1 MTNYT
6 LSPTSGF
13 PPASSVAHE
22 FGVMVASSE
31 TSSIGSS
38 SNKSHQHDAI
48 DAAEKGL
55 GAGTLGD
62 RDPTTSP
69 SRSLVTEKSKA
80 KSFDSCTSTETHSS
94 TVILGT
100 NYQTGENHDIFP
112 ILLEESSNGDGGPNE
127 DGSSGSSSSS
137 SSSSS
142 SINKATNDS
151 ATVSSSGTGAAAVAQ
166 TETKAVSHL
175 RIFLLVFLAL
185 SAFGVALAV
194 YVFTTRIELEQ
205 LKQVFDDHAAT
216 VMGALGGSLELTLGA
231 LDTYAIGLVSF
242 AKFTG
247 AEWPFVTLPNMAVR
261 LAKLRTLSKS
271 MAIRHYHIVH
281 DQEQRLKW
289 ENYSIHHDDWVL
301 DAMHAQLQD
310 RNYHGSNYESY
321 FAKGSLYNS
330 MGENRSYDEEGPFL
344 PTWQNYPV
352 LPVWPPYNWDGA
364 IYPELVE
371 ALPELLSMHVVLSH
385 VTNLPNDPTNQED
398 AAVAEHHNQWAKEY
412 LSPQDDPS
420 EPFGDLF
427 YPIMDCAS
435 DVLSMTLSHS
445 TKHLSHE
452 DHAHLHQSHDEHKGH
467 GMDIK
472 TVLEDHQNDGGD
484 NCSLVGVLGVTKY
497 WRDYLNDILP
507 AGTKGLVAVFESMC
521 GRAFTYQING
531 PDTEYLGPGTLHDT
545 RFDTL
550 KQTAWLHNLDA
561 FSSRD
566 RDYTGL
572 PLGSDTCSYKI
583 SLYPSEEMLR
593 SHTTSNPVAF
603 TVVAVAIFAFTSC
616 IFLLYDRYS
625 ERRQTLVM
633 ETAVQSNANVCIL
646 EEKVRERTKKLE
658 DSNLLLHKANEQVTL
673 ASARQLQHFAS
684 MSHEIRTP
692 LNGIIGL
699 ASLLQESKLDSKQEE
714 SMRMIVTSGGLLLRV
729 VNDVLDYSKLAAGK
743 VVIEVEQ
750 CQLQDTLN
758 AVVRSIETTA
768 TSKRITLET
777 YYDATI
783 GETFQT
789 DSRRLLQILYN
800 LLGNASKF
808 GSDGGIVELRVHH
821 FLAQLPSADIGK
833 CPETSDTKLEGMQEA
848 PQQRMLRFVV
858 KDYGKGIHEKDYEK
872 IFQPFLQA
880 SSETERLYG
889 GSGLGLAITGK
900 LVKALGGR
908 ISVKSE
914 VGKWTEMFVDFPL
927 CDHTAP
933 SADVAGLSSRLQG
946 STVYIVGDVKSRD
959 VIETKRFMQIYS
971 VDAQVFDT
979 MKDAIPPQDQEVD
992 TERAH
997 VFLIQ
1002 EDRYDEDECRRWS
1015 KFAKTVLLTF
1025 GHAFG
1030 VKGSDGHYRSLTQLL
1045 PSVLIKDIGDHV
1057 TRASQTQNP
1066 ARTAGTSTKSTSDE
1080 EKEPSYKNYKILVAE
1095 DNLVNQKVVVRIL
1108 KKLGILNV
1116 QVVDNGKK
1124 AVDEEADGSFNVILM
1139 DMQMPVMDGIDACRY
1154 ITERQK
1160 RENDREG
1167 AKVIF
1172 VTAHALDHFK
1182 EKCQE
1187 AGGSGFLSKPFRL
1200 QDVESCFQK
1209 IQAMIDANQSYHEG
1223 LW

>member
-1 MTNYT
+1 MTDCTFN
-6 LSPTSGF
+6 
-13 PPASSVAHE
+13 PPEPSRAHD

-38 SNKSHQHDAI
+38 STCNKNHQHDAI

-55 GAGTLGD
+55 D
-62 RDPTTSP
+62 HDSP
-69 SRSLVTEKSKA
+69 SRSRVMEKPQATSC
-80 KSFDSCTSTETHSS
+80 DSCTSSAETRSS
-94 TVILGT
+94 TTEIST
-100 NYQTGENHDIFP
+100 NYHQTGENHDIFP
-112 ILLEESSNGDGGPNE
+112 ILLEESSNGDDGSPDADME
-127 DGSSGSSSSS
+127 DGNSNNN
-137 SSSSS
+137 
-142 SINKATNDS
+142 NKPTNDS
-151 ATVSSSGTGAAAVAQ
+151 AQSASGSGAAAAAAAVAQ

-185 SAFGVALAV
+185 SALGVALAV
-194 YVFTTRIELEQ
+194 YVFTTHIEHEQ

-301 DAMHAQLQD
+301 DAMHAQRQD

-321 FAKGSLYNS
+321 FAKGSLYNN

-352 LPVWPPYNWDGA
+352 LPAWPPYNWDGA

-385 VTNLPNDPTNQED
+385 VTNLPKDPTNQEQV
-398 AAVAEHHNQWAKEY
+398 AVAEGHNQWAKEY
-412 LSPQDDPS
+412 LSPEEDSS

-445 TKHLSHE
+445 TKHLSNE
-452 DHAHLHQSHDEHKGH
+452 DHVHIRQSHDDHE
-467 GMDIK
+467 MDIK
-472 TVLEDHQNDGGD
+472 TILEHRQNDGGD

-507 AGTKGLVAVFESMC
+507 PGTKGLVAVFESTC

-550 KQTAWLHNLDA
+550 KRTAWLHNLDA

-714 SMRMIVTSGGLLLRV
+714 SMRMIVTSGTLLKAV
-729 VNDVLDYSKLAAGK
+729 VDDVLDYSKLAAGK

-758 AVVRSIETTA
+758 AVVRSIETNA

-783 GETFQT
+783 GEIFQT

-808 GSDGGIVELRVHH
+808 GADGGIVELRVHH
-821 FLAQLPSADIGK
+821 YLAQLPSADIGK
-833 CPETSDTKLEGMQEA
+833 CPETSDTKLEGMQKA
-848 PQQRMLRFVV
+848 PEQRMLRFVV

-946 STVYIVGDVKSRD
+946 STMYIVGDVKSRD

-992 TERAH
+992 TKRAH
-997 VFLIQ
+997 VFLVQ
-1002 EDRYDEDECRRWS
+1002 EDRYDEDVFRRWS

-1025 GHAFG
+1025 GHKFG

-1045 PSVLIKDIGDHV
+1045 PCVLIKDIGDHV

-1108 KKLGILNV
+1108 KKLGILDV

-1124 AVDEEADGSFNVILM
+1124 AVDQEAEGSFDVILM

-1154 ITERQK
+1154 IIERQK
-1160 RENDREG
+1160 RENDRQG